1 MFGNNLTIRQSIN
14 FINKIV
20 DQTLKEQEVDEV
32 IWLAEVNIATQEYP
46 FWIHVYK
53 EEGLGTLGYRLD
65 QLEELYQRVTPFLL
79 TLEEMIYFIT
89 LHEIGHFNDKFFHKE
104 YKSWSSSFELIQCFL
119 EKGDFAEIIDKEF
132 ENYKKTLLRSEKR
145 AWKLAKELLKE
156 TDDLSKFEFIKTI
169 CLGNYQHF
177 IFNLERQIQ
186 DKKRILSYKVS

>member
-1 MFGNNLTIRQSIN
+1 MFGNNLSIRQSIN

-53 EEGLGTLGYRLD
+53 EEGLGTIGYRLD
-65 QLEELYQRVTPFLL
+65 YLEELYQQASSFSL

-89 LHEIGHFNDKFFHKE
+89 LHEIGHFKDKFIHKE
-104 YKSWSSSFELIQCFL
+104 HKSWSSSFELIQCFL
-119 EKGDFAEIIDKEF
+119 EKGNFAEIIDKEF
-132 ENYKKTLLRSEKR
+132 GNYKKTLLRSERR
-145 AWKLAKELLKE
+145 AWKLAEELLKE
-156 TDDLSKFEFIKTI
+156 TDDVPKFHFIKTI
-169 CLGNYQHF
+169 CLSNYQTF
-177 IFNLERQIQ
+177 IFNLDRQIQ